1 MPAVKSSLM
10 LYKTTRKQ
18 KSFFSAPR
26 GNLVPSS
33 VNGSEQPGNKA
44 GKGDTTAVITWAEK
58 LLYGPSK
65 TVVTTWASL
74 SKN

>member
-1 MPAVKSSLM
+1 MPAVKSSPCCI
-10 LYKTTRKQ
+10 KQ
-18 KSFFSAPR
+18 EENKSFFSAPR

-58 LLYGPSK
+58 LLHGPRK

-74 SKN
+74 SKK

>member
-10 LYKTTRKQ
+10 LYKTRRKQ

-26 GNLVPSS
+26 GNLVHSF
-33 VNGSEQPGNKA
+33 PGNKA

-58 LLYGPSK
+58 LLDGPRK